1 MFGFI
6 ELLLEPYREK
16 LSGATDEK
24 NPISMEICNKNGTFI
39 HVSVPEIDCLY
50 RMNRDVTWP
59 R

>member
-50 RMNRDVTWP
+50 RMNRDVT
-59 R
+59 